1 MSNYEGG
8 AWGSYKFVGYQK
20 NAMKTIY
27 CRLKHRVSKGH
38 WTLRTAPL
46 LLLGLSLGSV
56 SAFAD
61 TLKATRTFEGH
72 TDSVES
78 VAISNDGKQILSGSY
93 DNTVKMWHIETGEI
107 IHTFK
112 GHTDFVMSVNF
123 SPDSQAVLSGSAD
136 NTLKRW
142 NTETGKEVDTFQRNI
157 GWVYSIALSN
167 KTNRA
172 ILSGSRDNTPRL
184 WNTLNGSEIDTFQGH
199 TNEVYLVAVSD
210 DASKA
215 LSASEE
221 GTLKVW
227 HVETGKEIHTIKD
240 SGHVWSVAFSH
251 DGSQIL
257 SGGEKGTVKLFDSES
272 GQEIRSFKGLSGRV
286 YSVAFSPD
294 ASRVVSG
301 GHDGTIKVWDINSG
315 NEIHTLKGHTDI
327 VSSVVF
333 SPDGSQILSGSY
345 DNSLKLW
352 QMPTAECSTLSC
364 IHFEGLE
371 EKPYPIGETLKVNLV
386 ESGSRSAPFDLWVAI
401 VTPMADWFYMT
412 ALPSEPYSLKPQFFK
427 TSVENAVKTHELFS
441 FNVQPE
447 MAGKYII
454 YAVYVDLGKNPLPIE
469 MGGDGEAVWQS
480 NLAADVI
487 TLIDDK

>member
-1 MSNYEGG
+1 
-8 AWGSYKFVGYQK
+8 
-20 NAMKTIY
+20 MKTIY

-38 WTLRTAPL
+38 WTQRTAPL
-46 LLLGLSLGSV
+46 LLLGLSLSSV

-61 TLKATRTFEGH
+61 TLKAARTFEGH
-72 TDSVES
+72 TDSIES
-78 VAISNDGKQILSGSY
+78 VAISNDGKQMLSGSY
-93 DNTVKMWHIETGEI
+93 DNTVKMWQIETGQI

-112 GHTDFVMSVNF
+112 GHSDFVMSVNF
-123 SPDSQAVLSGSAD
+123 SPDSEEVLSGSAD

-142 NTETGKEVDTFQRNI
+142 NTKTGKEVDTFQRNI

-199 TNEVYLVAVSD
+199 TKSVYLVAVSN

-215 LSASEE
+215 LSASED
-221 GTLKVW
+221 GTMKVW
-227 HVETGKEIHTIKD
+227 HVETGKAIHTIKD
-240 SGHVWSVAFSH
+240 IAQVWSVAFSN

-257 SGGEKGTVKLFDSES
+257 SGGDKGTVKLFESDS
-272 GQEIRSFKGLSGRV
+272 GKEIRSFKGHSGRV

-315 NEIHTLKGHTDI
+315 KEIHTLKGHTDI

-333 SPDGSQILSGSY
+333 SPDGSQVLSGSY

-352 QMPTAECSTLSC
+352 KMPTAECSTLSC
-364 IHFEGLE
+364 IDFEGLE
-371 EKPYPIGETLKVNLV
+371 DKPYQIGETVKVNLV
-386 ESGSRSAPFDLWVAI
+386 ESGSRSVPHDLWVAI
-401 VTPMADWFYMT
+401 VTPTADWFYMT
-412 ALPSEPYSLKPQFFK
+412 ALPSKPYSLKPQFFK
-427 TSVENAVKTHELFS
+427 TSVESAVKTHELFS
-441 FNVQPE
+441 FNVLPE
-447 MAGKYII
+447 MVGKYII
-454 YAVYVDLGKNPLPIE
+454 YAVYVELGKNPLPIK
-469 MGGDGEAVWQS
+469 MGGNGEAVWQS